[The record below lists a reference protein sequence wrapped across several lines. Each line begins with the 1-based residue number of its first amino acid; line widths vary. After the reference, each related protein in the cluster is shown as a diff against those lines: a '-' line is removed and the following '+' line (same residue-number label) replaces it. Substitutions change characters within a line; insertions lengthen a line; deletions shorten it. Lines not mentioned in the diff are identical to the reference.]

1 MSMKATLICDI
12 VTLLFI
18 GLLHAS
24 VHFQMGIVSW
34 SLNSGATNCVKWM
47 CTFQILTLVFSRWC
61 SSIGRA
67 RALHARGTGIDA
79 RHLHRLSS
87 ATCFSGPMFL
97 SKWHFIISSW
107 WSILYWNFST
117 TAEYVIGHS
126 VSSNEVY
133 FSVTKCD
140 QCALDANLLHR
151 AKMWRVSFVLSL
163 VVCLC
168 AHGCFFLV
176 SKHSSIKHRSTAVE
190 FLSRRPICQNAN
202 APEWLNYIHD
212 FCACKTITYCM
223 CKTARFIRFLHV
235 LKSMPTFLPGVRI
248 EIMTL
253 RLWDSRAAYC
263 AIEAQVKK
271 SIHLLSNGHF
281 DTFIVSSAVDK
292 HLYLR
297 LNDCFTTR

>member
-190 FLSRRPICQNAN
+190 LLSRRPICQNAN

-223 CKTARFIRFLHV
+223 WKTSTIHTVFVCFKKFADIFASSEDRTHDL
-235 LKSMPTFLPGVRI
+235 
-248 EIMTL
+248 EIMRLTRCLL
-253 RLWDSRAAYC
+253 RYRGTSEE
-263 AIEAQVKK
+263 II
-271 SIHLLSNGHF
+271 SIVIKRPFWHF
-281 DTFIVSSAVDK
+281 HRFFS
-292 HLYLR
+292 
-297 LNDCFTTR
+297 CW